1 MKTEKK
7 KKNRVIRFGDD
18 EWALVCERAKK
29 AKTKNVTQYI
39 RTISLYGEIKVFNFK
54 EIDQMR
60 SLISTIGNNVNQ
72 IAKVVNSTQSVY
84 QKDIEDV
91 QENIQSLRDYVTDY
105 IDSLNYELI
114 E

>member
-1 MKTEKK
+1 MARKLR
-7 KKNRVIRFGDD
+7 RVRISD
-18 EWALVCERAKK
+18 EEWQIIKHRADS
-29 AKTKNVTQYI
+29 AKIKSVSDYI
-39 RTISLYGEIKVFNFK
+39 RKCALYGEIKVFNFK